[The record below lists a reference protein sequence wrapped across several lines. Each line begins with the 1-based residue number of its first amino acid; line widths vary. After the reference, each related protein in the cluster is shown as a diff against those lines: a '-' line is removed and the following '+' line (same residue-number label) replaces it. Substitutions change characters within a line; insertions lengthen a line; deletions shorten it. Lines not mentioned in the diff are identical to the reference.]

1 VCEDYTSVSQILEF
15 LPGETEKQ
23 ISVEIN
29 DDTKIEDNETFYI
42 YLIPGSGV
50 TLTPIDRTE
59 VTIGNDDGKK
69 HDQPNLNNVS

>member
-1 VCEDYTSVSQILEF
+1 MEF

-23 ISVEIN
+23 ITVQIN

-69 HDQPNLNNVS
+69 KQDKLLYITFIGRILFF